1 MGGKEFKMKKLV
13 VLTMVVVVVVGM
25 FCWWLTPVAPHH
37 YTLHVVRGGET
48 LNGIILDA
56 NKNTDVNYDI
66 REAAATAVAE
76 SKKMEGGATGYLIRP
91 GDKIAVPIYR

>member
-1 MGGKEFKMKKLV
+1 MKKLV

-48 LNGIILDA
+48 VEGIIKDA
-56 NKNTDVNYDI
+56 NKDTNINYDI
-66 REAAATAVAE
+66 REAAATAVSE
-76 SKKMEGGATGYLIRP
+76 SKKMEGGANSYTIYP
-91 GDKIAVPIYR
+91 GQKVAVPIYR